1 MTFDE
6 IRLTRVEKMWLKR
19 SRKNN
24 VPVDKCERLLR
35 LKFVGEI
42 REQPKSGYQ
51 PVATGW
57 CEITPLGIDYL
68 RYTDSEQYRKYIV
81 PVVVSLLTTATANV
95 LWHVLPQWW
104 QWLLQQI

>member
-6 IRLTRVEKMWLKR
+6 IRLTRAEKAALKR
-19 SRKNN
+19 SRKIKI
-24 VPVDKCERLLR
+24 PKAKCERLLR
-35 LKFVGEI
+35 LNLVEEI
-42 REQPKSGYQ
+42 MDQRKAGYAL
-51 PVATGW
+51 VSSGW

-68 RYTDSEQYRKYIV
+68 RYADSEQYRKYIV
-81 PVVVSLLTTATANV
+81 PVAVSVLTTATANV